1 MTTNYTTRDQF
12 KADYSFPLKTES
24 YKFNSAEL
32 KTLIDQAYDLY
43 SQPGLNYNKI
53 FVSAGHFEF
62 AVNAVIELSKDGF
75 TYPEKRKP
83 LHSGPNYA
91 FYLEKPLTLQN
102 EDKEFIKDMVMANY
116 IAAVEQNEKAYK
128 VRLKQQMINEA
139 QAAEAKKLAEAEAKK
154 QAKFE
159 QEAEKAF
166 QQVLEQEGIQ

>member
-1 MTTNYTTRDQF
+1 MTINYTTRDQF

-32 KTLIDQAYDLY
+32 KTLVDRAYDLY

-53 FVSAGHFEF
+53 FVSAGHFES

-91 FYLEKPLTLQN
+91 FYLEKPQTLQN
-102 EDKEFIKDMVMANY
+102 GDKEFIKEMVMANY
-116 IAAVEQNEKAYK
+116 ITAVEQNEKVYK
-128 VRLKQQMINEA
+128 AKLKQELIDAERQKEA
-139 QAAEAKKLAEAEAKK
+139 DKAAKQAADKDAKLVD
-154 QAKFE
+154 Q
-159 QEAEKAF
+159 AEKAF
-166 QQVLEQEGIQ
+166 QQILQEEGIR